1 MLKRVVYGL
10 KSSFFRKSV
19 AFSPCFHRKSVFFI
33 WLFRRKVYWGMLE
46 KGEKYNGRFQI
57 DASGTCHFLSFYANL
72 SLSELSTT
80 LTLEKAIRAL
90 AHIGVIWKSMPK
102 I

>member
-1 MLKRVVYGL
+1 
-10 KSSFFRKSV
+10 
-19 AFSPCFHRKSVFFI
+19 
-33 WLFRRKVYWGMLE
+33 MLE
-46 KGEKYNGRFQI
+46 KGKNIMVGSQLTHRESAIF
-57 DASGTCHFLSFYANL
+57 SFIYTNL
-72 SLSELSTT
+72 NLSELSTT

>member
-1 MLKRVVYGL
+1 MFYKGKIPL
-10 KSSFFRKSV
+10 
-19 AFSPCFHRKSVFFI
+19 FSEKCGFQPPIFI
-33 WLFRRKVYWGMLE
+33 GKVYLSRG
-46 KGEKYNGRFQI
+46 YNNGRFPI
-57 DASGTCHFLSFYANL
+57 NASGTCHFLSFYAILN
-72 SLSELSTT
+72 LSELSTT

>member
-1 MLKRVVYGL
+1 MIFF
-10 KSSFFRKSV
+10 FFRKV
-19 AFSPCFHRKSVFFI
+19 WFPTPIFVGKVCF
-33 WLFRRKVYWGMLE
+33 GMLE
-46 KGEKYNGRFQI
+46 RGKIYNGRFQI

-72 SLSELSTT
+72 NLSELSTT

-90 AHIGVIWKSMPK
+90 AHIGVIWKSKPK

>member
-1 MLKRVVYGL
+1 MW
-10 KSSFFRKSV
+10 
-19 AFSPCFHRKSVFFI
+19 FSALVFI
-33 WLFRRKVYWGMLE
+33 GKVYLGMFE
-46 KGEKYNGRFQI
+46 RGGGIYNGRFQI
-57 DASGTCHFLSFYANL
+57 NASGTCHFLLFYANL
-72 SLSELSTT
+72 NLSELSTT

>member
-1 MLKRVVYGL
+1 MAGSKLTHQEPAIIY
-10 KSSFFRKSV
+10 
-19 AFSPCFHRKSVFFI
+19 H
-33 WLFRRKVYWGMLE
+33 
-46 KGEKYNGRFQI
+46 
-57 DASGTCHFLSFYANL
+57 FYANL

>member
-1 MLKRVVYGL
+1 
-10 KSSFFRKSV
+10 
-19 AFSPCFHRKSVFFI
+19 
-33 WLFRRKVYWGMLE
+33 MLE
-46 KGEKYNGRFQI
+46 REENIIMAGSQI
-57 DASGTCHFLSFYANL
+57 NASGTCHFLSFYANL

>member
-1 MLKRVVYGL
+1 M
-10 KSSFFRKSV
+10 FE
-19 AFSPCFHRKSVFFI
+19 
-33 WLFRRKVYWGMLE
+33 RRKI
-46 KGEKYNGRFQI
+46 YNGRFPI
-57 DASGTCHFLSFYANL
+57 NASGICHFLSFYANFNL
-72 SLSELSTT
+72 NELSTT

>member
-1 MLKRVVYGL
+1 M
-10 KSSFFRKSV
+10 
-19 AFSPCFHRKSVFFI
+19 CF
-33 WLFRRKVYWGMLE
+33 LFGYFVGKVYLGMFE
-46 KGEKYNGRFQI
+46 RREIYNGRFPI
-57 DASGTCHFLSFYANL
+57 NASGICHFLSFYANL
-72 SLSELSTT
+72 NLNELSTT

>member
-1 MLKRVVYGL
+1 MSGKALDAAWCLQLLALVFIGKV
-10 KSSFFRKSV
+10 
-19 AFSPCFHRKSVFFI
+19 CF
-33 WLFRRKVYWGMLE
+33 LFGYFVGKVYWGMLE

-72 SLSELSTT
+72 NLSELSTT

>member
-1 MLKRVVYGL
+1 MADSKLTHQEPAIFLR
-10 KSSFFRKSV
+10 
-19 AFSPCFHRKSVFFI
+19 FI
-33 WLFRRKVYWGMLE
+33 WSWTQYCISAAKIHFFVETTK
-46 KGEKYNGRFQI
+46 NF
-57 DASGTCHFLSFYANL
+57 CHFLFNFYANL

>member
-1 MLKRVVYGL
+1 MW
-10 KSSFFRKSV
+10 
-19 AFSPCFHRKSVFFI
+19 FSALVFI
-33 WLFRRKVYWGMLE
+33 GKVYLGMFE
-46 KGEKYNGRFQI
+46 RGGIYNGRFPI
-57 DASGTCHFLSFYANL
+57 NASGICHFLSFYANL
-72 SLSELSTT
+72 NLSELSTT